1 MVVRQPEPPS
11 QLNILKTML
20 KVSLEKLDHFMIP
33 PLDLNRFPRPE
44 ELYQQENPENRA
56 ILLLDEWR
64 IGINR
69 KICSSGCCASFIL
82 PGWADKGLVGAATND
97 LRESLEGSG
106 WKLRVVIDWDLPII
120 KLEILPGE
128 ACIDFV

>member
-1 MVVRQPEPPS
+1 MVVGKPEPPS
-11 QLNILKTML
+11 QENILKTRL

-33 PLDLNRFPRPE
+33 PLELNRFPSPE

-56 ILLLDEWR
+56 ILLLNEWR

-82 PGWADKGLVGAATND
+82 PDWADKGHVKAAIDD
-97 LRESLEGSG
+97 LREGVREIGLESS
-106 WKLRVVIDWDLPII
+106 RYH
-120 KLEILPGE
+120 
-128 ACIDFV
+128 

>member
-1 MVVRQPEPPS
+1 MVVGQPEPPS
-11 QLNILKTML
+11 QKNILKTRL

-33 PLDLNRFPRPE
+33 PLDLNRFPSPE

-69 KICSSGCCASFIL
+69 KICSSGCCTSFIL
-82 PGWADKGLVGAATND
+82 PDWVDKGHVKAAVDD
-97 LRESLEGSG
+97 LREQLKRSG
-106 WKLRVVIDWDLPII
+106 WRLRVITYWDLLII
-120 KLEILPGE
+120 KLEL
-128 ACIDFV
+128 